1 MHSKQLALQS
11 LFKLKSVYVYSDNI
25 HSYEY
30 VHRDQA
36 VNCERTLKV
45 LLYLERWVRSSHTWV

>member
-30 VHRDQA
+30 VHRDLA